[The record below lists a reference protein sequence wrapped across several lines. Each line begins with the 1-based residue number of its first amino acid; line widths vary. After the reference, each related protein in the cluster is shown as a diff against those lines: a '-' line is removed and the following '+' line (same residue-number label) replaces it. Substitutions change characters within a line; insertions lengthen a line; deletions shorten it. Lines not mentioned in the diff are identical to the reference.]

1 MPPEFDLQVECEKLV
16 CFDMSRVRLG
26 NLQAEMEPIGI
37 KNMAK

>member
-1 MPPEFDLQVECEKLV
+1 MPPESDLQVEREKLGY
-16 CFDMSRVRLG
+16 CNAPGAGLE